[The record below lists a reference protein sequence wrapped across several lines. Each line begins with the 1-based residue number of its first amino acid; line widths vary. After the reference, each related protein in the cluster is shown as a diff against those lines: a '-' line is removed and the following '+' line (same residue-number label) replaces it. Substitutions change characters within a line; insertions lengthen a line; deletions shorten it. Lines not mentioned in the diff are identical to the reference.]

1 MPAMKRFLVIGLGHF
16 GSWVAQALHA
26 QGHEVIA
33 VEEQGELVDRHAS
46 LVSRGVVGDATDR
59 ELLREI
65 GAGTVD
71 AAVISTGEDLAT
83 SILATLALHDMG
95 VRDIFVK
102 VTSPEAARALEAFH
116 VRETIFPEREVAHRL
131 AHRIASQTVLEY
143 LPLSEGYSIQEIAI
157 PDRWLG
163 KTLRELALPQRYGI
177 QVVAVYDVL
186 TDTMQVVPD
195 AEKPLK
201 DSDLAIVAGRDE
213 RVAQVLGEGPG

>member
-33 VEEQGELVDRHAS
+33 VEERGDLVDRHAS
-46 LVSRGVVGDATDR
+46 MMSRGVVGDATDR
-59 ELLREI
+59 DLLREI

-83 SILATLALHDMG
+83 SILATLALRDMG
-95 VRDIFVK
+95 VRDIYVK
-102 VTSPEAARALEAFH
+102 VTSPEAARALDAFQ

-131 AHRIASQTVLEY
+131 AHRIASQTVLDY

-157 PDRWLG
+157 PDEWLG
-163 KTLRELALPQRYGI
+163 KSLRELALPQRYGI
-177 QVVAVYDVL
+177 QVVAIYDVL

-201 DSDLAIVAGRDE
+201 DSDVAIVAGRDE
-213 RVAQVLGEGPG
+213 RVAEVLGEYRG

>member
-1 MPAMKRFLVIGLGHF
+1 M
-16 GSWVAQALHA
+16 
-26 QGHEVIA
+26 
-33 VEEQGELVDRHAS
+33 
-46 LVSRGVVGDATDR
+46 VSRGVVGDATDR

-65 GAGTVD
+65 GAGSVD

-83 SILATLALHDMG
+83 SILATLALRDMG
-95 VRDIFVK
+95 VKDIFVK
-102 VTSPEAARALEAFH
+102 VTSPEAARALEAFQ
-116 VRETIFPEREVAHRL
+116 VRETIFPEREVAYRL
-131 AHRIASQTVLEY
+131 AHRIASQTVLDY

-186 TDTMQVVPD
+186 TDSMQVVPD

-201 DSDLAIVAGRDE
+201 ESDVAIVAGRDE
-213 RVAQVLGEGPG
+213 RVAEVLGESPG